1 MLSKCQMVR
10 RGGAWDACTGRK
22 PEAGGNARVS
32 GHCGK
37 TFCYV
42 FPLFVG
48 ILSAVGG
55 RPAHKAAGCV
65 ARSALR
71 AAIRHPDFVCRRVPS
86 GTEKP
91 PEPRIFRFS
100 TLRET
105 SLRQEICVFAE
116 RNFFLSAKKF
126 HFCRTKSAA
135 VPEKCIIR
143 AFLRRFS
150 RRFLTFPF
158 RKHPFRICD
167 GKGKM
172 GFSFRFDSGWRVCAD
187 ILSVGIP
194 CLSRYA
200 RLV

>member
-1 MLSKCQMVR
+1 MRESP
-10 RGGAWDACTGRK
+10 GI
-22 PEAGGNARVS
+22 AGKRFA
-32 GHCGK
+32 
-37 TFCYV
+37 TFSR
-42 FPLFVG
+42 FL
-48 ILSAVGG
+48 LAS
-55 RPAHKAAGCV
+55 
-65 ARSALR
+65 
-71 AAIRHPDFVCRRVPS
+71 CRRWAAVLRTRRRAVSPVPPFGRQS
-86 GTEKP
+86 VIRILYAAASRLERKSRP
-91 PEPRIFRFS
+91 KPRIFRFS

-135 VPEKCIIR
+135 VLGKCIIR

-172 GFSFRFDSGWRVCAD
+172 GFSFRFDSGWRIRAD
-187 ILSVGIP
+187 ILSMGPLACPVTPGL
-194 CLSRYA
+194 CENAAGDCFFLRFSLFLWA
-200 RLV
+200 

>member
-1 MLSKCQMVR
+1 MRESPGIAGKRFATFSRFLLASCR
-10 RGGAWDACTGRK
+10 RQ
-22 PEAGGNARVS
+22 AGVLRTRRRAV
-32 GHCGK
+32 
-37 TFCYV
+37 
-42 FPLFVG
+42 
-48 ILSAVGG
+48 SAVPPRG
-55 RPAHKAAGCV
+55 RQSVIRILYAA
-65 ARSALR
+65 ASRLERKSR
-71 AAIRHPDFVCRRVPS
+71 P
-86 GTEKP
+86 K
-91 PEPRIFRFS
+91 PRILRFS

-126 HFCRTKSAA
+126 HFCRTKIAA

-143 AFLRRFS
+143 AFLRRFP

-167 GKGKM
+167 GKGNM

-194 CLSRYA
+194 CLFRHA